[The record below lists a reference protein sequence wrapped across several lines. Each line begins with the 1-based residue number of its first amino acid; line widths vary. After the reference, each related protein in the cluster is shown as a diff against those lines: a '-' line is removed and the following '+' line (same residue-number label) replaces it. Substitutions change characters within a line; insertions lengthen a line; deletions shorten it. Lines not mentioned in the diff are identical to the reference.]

1 MNASGPG
8 ALPLTGVSVVEVS
21 SFVAAPLCGMTLGQ
35 LGAQVIRVDPIGG
48 ASDVQRWPLAADG
61 TSIYWTGLNKGK
73 HSATIDLRSIDGQE
87 LVQRM
92 IVEGDG
98 IVVTNAAG
106 LSWLSYDVLAARRSD
121 VIHVQLLGRGDGST
135 GVDYTVNAGVG
146 FPLVTGP
153 ANHAG
158 PINHVLPAW
167 DVCCGLY
174 AALAVVAALRR
185 RDQSGAGARISLALE
200 DVALAT
206 AGNLGLLTE
215 PQVNGTQRQ
224 RLGNAIYGQYGRD
237 FTSRDGAAFM
247 VVTLT
252 GRHFRDLVEVTGTG
266 PAVSALAEA
275 LGVDFGT
282 EGDRYR
288 YRDVLSG
295 LFATWFTEH
304 TAQEIAAALSDT
316 TVLWERYRT
325 FAQVAEDPRVTGNP
339 LFSRLH
345 QPGVGD
351 YFAPGMPTAFDGTHP
366 ASAPA
371 PALGQDTADVLAHYL
386 GLTTADIERLTSAKT
401 IACGAGQKRSE
412 GKGSA

>member
-1 MNASGPG
+1 MTSPG
-8 ALPLTGVSVVEVS
+8 LPLAGISVVEVS
-21 SFVAAPLCGMTLGQ
+21 SFVAAPLCGMTLSQ

-48 ASDVQRWPLAADG
+48 ASDVQRWPLAATG

-73 HSATIDLRSIDGQE
+73 RSATIDLRSSEGQE
-87 LVQRM
+87 LVQRL

-106 LSWLSYDVLAARRSD
+106 LSWLSHDLLAAKRSD

-135 GVDYTVNAGVG
+135 GVDYTVNAGIG

-174 AALAVVAALRR
+174 AALAVVAAVRR
-185 RDQSGAGARISLALE
+185 RDQSGVGARISLALE

-215 PQVNGTQRQ
+215 PQVSGTQRQ
-224 RLGNAIYGQYGRD
+224 RLGNAIYGQYGQD
-237 FTSRDGAAFM
+237 FTSRDGIAFM

-252 GRHFRDLVEVTGTG
+252 RRHFRDLVDVTGTG
-266 PAVSALAEA
+266 AAVAALAEA
-275 LGVDFGT
+275 LRVDFGD
-282 EGDRYR
+282 EGARYR
-288 YRDVLSG
+288 YRDMLSG
-295 LFATWFTEH
+295 LFATWFADH
-304 TAQEIAAALSDT
+304 TAEKITSALSDT
-316 TVLWERYRT
+316 TVLFERYRT
-325 FAQVAEDPRVTGNP
+325 FAQVAEDPKVTANP

-351 YFAPGMPTAFDGTHP
+351 YFAPGLPIAIDGSHP
-366 ASAPA
+366 ASAAA
-371 PALGQDTADVLAHYL
+371 PALGQDTADVLAQYL
-386 GLTTADIERLTSAKT
+386 GLTTADIARLTGAKT
-401 IACGAGQKRSE
+401 IAC
-412 GKGSA
+412 

>member
-1 MNASGPG
+1 M
-8 ALPLTGVSVVEVS
+8 LPLTGISVVEVS
-21 SFVAAPLCGMTLGQ
+21 SFVAAPLCGMTLSQ
-35 LGAQVIRVDPIGG
+35 LGAQVIRIDPIGG
-48 ASDVQRWPLAADG
+48 ASDVGRWPLAPTGA
-61 TSIYWTGLNKGK
+61 SIYWTGLNKGK
-73 HSATIDLRSIDGQE
+73 RSATIDLRSPVGQE
-87 LVQRM
+87 LVQRL

-106 LSWLSYDVLAARRSD
+106 LSWLSHDLLAAKRSD

-135 GVDYTVNAGVG
+135 GVDYTVNAATG

-153 ANHAG
+153 VGHAG
-158 PINHVLPAW
+158 PVNHVLPAW

-174 AALAVVAALRR
+174 AALAVVAAVRR
-185 RDQSGAGARISLALE
+185 RDQSGVGACISLALE

-224 RLGNAIYGQYGRD
+224 RLGNAIYGQYGQD
-237 FTSRDGAAFM
+237 FTSRDGVAFM

-252 GRHFRDLVEVTGTG
+252 GRHFRDLVDVTGTG

-275 LGVDFGT
+275 LGVDFGA

-295 LFATWFTEH
+295 LFATWFADH
-304 TAQEIAAALSDT
+304 TAEEITAALSDS
-316 TVLWERYRT
+316 TVLFERYRT
-325 FAQVAEDPRVTGNP
+325 FAQVAEDQRVTANP

-351 YFAPGMPTAFDGTHP
+351 YLAPAMPTVFDGIHP

-371 PALGQDTADVLAHYL
+371 PALGRDTADVLSQYL
-386 GLTTADIERLTSAKT
+386 GLTTADIARLTSART
-401 IACGAGQKRSE
+401 IAC
-412 GKGSA
+412 

>member
-1 MNASGPG
+1 VTGPLSG
-8 ALPLTGVSVVEVS
+8 LTVVEVS

-35 LGAQVIRVDPIGG
+35 LGAEVIRIDPIGG

-73 HSATIDLRSIDGQE
+73 RSATIDLRSSEGQE
-87 LVQRM
+87 LVQRL

-98 IVVTNAAG
+98 VVVTNAAG
-106 LSWLSYDVLAARRSD
+106 LSWLSHEVLTNKRPD

-135 GVDYTVNAGVG
+135 GVDYTVNAGIG

-153 ANHAG
+153 ADHAG

-174 AALAVVAALRR
+174 AALAVVTAVRS
-185 RDQSGAGARISLALE
+185 RDESGAGARISLALE

-215 PQVNGTQRQ
+215 PQVTGTQRQ
-224 RLGNAIYGQYGRD
+224 RLGNDIYGQYGQD
-237 FTSRDGAAFM
+237 FTSRDGARFM

-252 GRHFRDLVEVTGTG
+252 RRHFRDLVDVTGSGT
-266 PAVSALAEA
+266 AVAALADA
-275 LGVDFGT
+275 LGVDFVS

-288 YRDVLSG
+288 YRDVLSA
-295 LFATWFTEH
+295 LFATWFADH
-304 TAQEIAAALSDT
+304 TAEEIAAALAGS
-316 TVLWERYRT
+316 TVLFERYRT
-325 FAQVAEDPRVTGNP
+325 FAEVAAGPKVSANP

-345 QPGVGD
+345 QPGLGD
-351 YFAPGMPTAFDGTHP
+351 YFAPGLPVAFDGTHP
-366 ASAPA
+366 AGAAA
-371 PALGQDTADVLAHYL
+371 PALGQDTARVLERCL
-386 GLTTADIERLTSAKT
+386 GLTTADIERLTKAKT
-401 IACGAGQKRSE
+401 IAC
-412 GKGSA
+412 

>member
-1 MNASGPG
+1 MN
-8 ALPLTGVSVVEVS
+8 PLAGISVVEVS

-48 ASDVQRWPLAADG
+48 ASDTRRWPLSADG

-73 HSATIDLRSIDGQE
+73 RSATIDLRSPDGQE
-87 LVQRM
+87 LVRRL

-98 IVVTNAAG
+98 IVVTNAV
-106 LSWLSYDVLAARRSD
+106 LPWLSHDLLAAERPD

-135 GVDYTVNAGVG
+135 GVDYTVNAAIGY
-146 FPLVTGP
+146 PLVTGP

-174 AALAVVAALRR
+174 AALAVVGAVRH
-185 RDQSGAGARISLALE
+185 RDQSGKGTRISLALE

-206 AGNLGLLTE
+206 AGNLSLLTE
-215 PQVNGTQRQ
+215 PQVIGTQRE
-224 RLGNAIYGQYGRD
+224 RMGNSIYGQYGQD
-237 FTSRDGAAFM
+237 FTSRDDVAFM
-247 VVTLT
+247 VVLLT

-266 PAVSALAEA
+266 RAVSALAEA
-275 LGVDFGT
+275 LGVDFNA

-295 LFATWFTEH
+295 LFATWFGEH
-304 TAQEIAAALSDT
+304 TAEEVTAALSDT
-316 TVLWERYRT
+316 TVLFERYRT
-325 FAQVAEDPRVTGNP
+325 FAEVVEDPKVTANP

-345 QPGVGD
+345 QPGVGE
-351 YFAPGMPTAFDGTHP
+351 YLAPGMPTAFDGAHP
-366 ASAPA
+366 AAVPA
-371 PALGQDTADVLAHYL
+371 SALGQDTTDVLTQCL
-386 GLTTADIERLTSAKT
+386 GLTVEDITRLS
-401 IACGAGQKRSE
+401 GAGTI
-412 GKGSA
+412 GGHP

>member
-1 MNASGPG
+1 MNNPV
-8 ALPLTGVSVVEVS
+8 LPLSGLTVVEVS

-48 ASDVQRWPLAADG
+48 ASDVRRWPLAADG

-73 HSATIDLRSIDGQE
+73 RSAAIDLRSEEGQE
-87 LVQRM
+87 LISRL

-106 LSWLSYDVLAARRSD
+106 LSWLSHDRLADRRSD

-135 GVDYTVNAGVG
+135 GVDYTVNAGIG

-153 ANHAG
+153 ADHGG

-174 AALAVVAALRR
+174 AALAVVAAVRR
-185 RDQSGAGARISLALE
+185 RDQCGAGARISLALE

-215 PQVNGTQRQ
+215 PQVNGTQRE
-224 RLGNAIYGQYGRD
+224 RLGNAIYGQYGQN
-237 FTSRDGAAFM
+237 FTSRDGAEFM
-247 VVTLT
+247 IVALT
-252 GRHFRDLVEVTGTG
+252 SRHFRDLVAVTGTG
-266 PAVSALAEA
+266 AAISALAEA
-275 LGVDFGT
+275 LGADFDS

-288 YRDVLSG
+288 NRQVLSG
-295 LFATWFTEH
+295 LFATWFAEH
-304 TAQEIAAALSDT
+304 TADEITAALAAT
-316 TVLWERYRT
+316 TVLFERYCT
-325 FAQVAEDPRVTGNP
+325 FAQAAAGPKVSGNP

-345 QPGVGD
+345 QPGLGD
-351 YFAPGMPTAFDGTHP
+351 YLAPGLPAAFDGTHP
-366 ASAPA
+366 ASTPA
-371 PALGQDTADVLAHYL
+371 PALGQDTADVLTQRL
-386 GLTTADIERLTSAKT
+386 GLSTGDIERLTHAKT
-401 IACGAGQKRSE
+401 IAS
-412 GKGSA
+412 

>member
-1 MNASGPG
+1 MSGPG
-8 ALPLTGVSVVEVS
+8 SPLSGLTVVEVS

-48 ASDVQRWPLAADG
+48 ASDVQRWPLAANG

-73 HSATIDLRSIDGQE
+73 RSATIDLRSPDGQA
-87 LVQRM
+87 LVQRL
-92 IVEGDG
+92 IIEGDG

-106 LSWLSYDVLAARRSD
+106 LSWLSHDLLAAKRPD

-135 GVDYTVNAGVG
+135 GVDYTVNAGIG

-153 ANHAG
+153 REHAG

-174 AALAVVAALRR
+174 AALAVVTAVRR
-185 RDQSGAGARISLALE
+185 RDQSGTGARISLALE

-215 PQVNGTQRQ
+215 PQVTGTQRE
-224 RLGNAIYGQYGRD
+224 RLGNAVYGQYGQD
-237 FTSRDGAAFM
+237 FTSRDGATFM
-247 VVTLT
+247 VVALT
-252 GRHFRDLVEVTGTG
+252 GRHFRELVEVTGTG
-266 PAVSALAEA
+266 AAVSALAAA
-275 LGVDFGT
+275 LGVDFGA

-295 LFATWFTEH
+295 LFATWFSGHSAE
-304 TAQEIAAALSDT
+304 EITAALSET
-316 TVLWERYRT
+316 TVLFERYRT
-325 FAQVAEDPRVTGNP
+325 FAQVAADPKVTANP

-345 QPGVGD
+345 QPGLGE
-351 YFAPGMPTAFDGTHP
+351 YFAPGMPATFDGAHP
-366 ASAPA
+366 VSAAA
-371 PALGQDTADVLAHYL
+371 PALGQDTADVLEHCL
-386 GLTTADIERLTSAKT
+386 GMTPADIERLMNAKT
-401 IACGAGQKRSE
+401 IS
-412 GKGSA
+412 

>member
-1 MNASGPG
+1 VNE
-8 ALPLTGVSVVEVS
+8 LPLSGLTVVEVS

-35 LGAQVIRVDPIGG
+35 LGAQVIRIDPIGG

-73 HSATIDLRSIDGQE
+73 RSATIDLRSTDGQE
-87 LVQRM
+87 LVQRL

-106 LSWLSYDVLAARRSD
+106 LSWLSHDRLATKRSD
-121 VIHVQLLGRGDGST
+121 VIHVQLLGRSDGST
-135 GVDYTVNAGVG
+135 GVDYTVNAGIG

-153 ANHAG
+153 ANHGG

-174 AALAVVAALRR
+174 AALAVVTTVRR
-185 RDQSGAGARISLALE
+185 RDRSGVGARISMALE

-224 RLGNAIYGQYGRD
+224 RLGNAIYGQYGQD
-237 FTSRDGAAFM
+237 FTSRDGVAFM

-252 GRHFRDLVEVTGTG
+252 KRHFRDLVEVTDTSA
-266 PAVSALAEA
+266 AVSALAEA
-275 LGVDFGT
+275 LGVDFAS

-295 LFATWFTEH
+295 LFAIWFADH
-304 TAQEIAAALSDT
+304 TAEQITTVLSDT
-316 TVLWERYRT
+316 TVLFERYRT
-325 FAQVAEDPRVTGNP
+325 FAEVAEDRKVTANP

-351 YFAPGMPTAFDGTHP
+351 YFAPGMPASFDGTHP

-371 PALGQDTADVLAHYL
+371 PALGQDTADLLAQYL
-386 GLTTADIERLTSAKT
+386 GLTTADIERLTTAKT
-401 IACGAGQKRSE
+401 IAC
-412 GKGSA
+412 

>member
-1 MNASGPG
+1 MTSPTD
-8 ALPLTGVSVVEVS
+8 ALPLTGLTVVEVS

-48 ASDVQRWPLAADG
+48 ASDVQRWPLAVDG

-73 HSATIDLRSIDGQE
+73 RSATIDLRSSEGQQ
-87 LVQRM
+87 LIQQL

-106 LSWLSYDVLAARRSD
+106 LSWLSHDRLAAKRSD

-135 GVDYTVNAGVG
+135 GVDYTVNAAIG

-174 AALAVVAALRR
+174 AALSVVTAVRR

-215 PQVNGTQRQ
+215 PQVTGMQRQ
-224 RLGNAIYGQYGRD
+224 RLGNAIYGQYGQD
-237 FTSRDGAAFM
+237 FTSRDGVMFM

-252 GRHFRDLVEVTGTG
+252 RRHFRDLVEATGTG
-266 PAVSALAEA
+266 AAVSALAEA
-275 LGVDFGT
+275 LGVDFDA

-295 LFATWFTEH
+295 LFATWFADH
-304 TAQEIAAALSDT
+304 TAQKISAALSDT
-316 TVLWERYRT
+316 TVLFEQYRT
-325 FAQVAEDPRVTGNP
+325 FAQVAADPRVTANP
-339 LFSRLH
+339 LFSPLH

-351 YFAPGMPTAFDGTHP
+351 YLAPGLPAAFDGTYL

-371 PALGQDTADVLAHYL
+371 PALGQDTADVLAQYL
-386 GLTTADIERLTSAKT
+386 GLTTTDIERLTSAKT
-401 IACGAGQKRSE
+401 IAG
-412 GKGSA
+412 

>member
-1 MNASGPG
+1 MNE
-8 ALPLTGVSVVEVS
+8 LPLSGLTVVEVS

-35 LGAQVIRVDPIGG
+35 LGAQVIRIDPIGG

-73 HSATIDLRSIDGQE
+73 RSATIDLRSIEGQE
-87 LVQRM
+87 LVQRL
-92 IVEGDG
+92 IVEGDAV
-98 IVVTNAAG
+98 VVTNAPG
-106 LSWLSYDVLAARRSD
+106 LSWLSHDRLAAKRSD
-121 VIHVQLLGRGDGST
+121 VIHVQLFGRGDGST
-135 GVDYTVNAGVG
+135 GVDYTVNAGIG

-153 ANHAG
+153 ADHAG

-174 AALAVVAALRR
+174 AALAVVTAVRR
-185 RDQSGAGARISLALE
+185 RDQSGVGARISLALE

-215 PQVNGTQRQ
+215 PQVIGTQRQ
-224 RLGNAIYGQYGRD
+224 RLGNAVYGQYGHD
-237 FTSRDGAAFM
+237 FPSRDGVAFM

-252 GRHFRDLVEVTGTG
+252 GRHFRDLVEVTATG
-266 PAVSALAEA
+266 AAVSALAEA
-275 LGVDFGT
+275 LGVDFAR

-288 YRDVLSG
+288 YRNVLSG
-295 LFATWFTEH
+295 LFATWFADH
-304 TAQEIAAALSDT
+304 TAQQITAALSDT
-316 TVLWERYRT
+316 TVLFERYRT
-325 FAQVAEDPRVTGNP
+325 FAEAAEDPKVTANP

-351 YFAPGMPTAFDGTHP
+351 YFAPGMPAAFDGAHP

-371 PALGQDTADVLAHYL
+371 PALGQDTADLLTQYL
-386 GLTTADIERLTSAKT
+386 GLTTADIERLKSAKT
-401 IACGAGQKRSE
+401 IAC
-412 GKGSA
+412 

>member
-1 MNASGPG
+1 VNE
-8 ALPLTGVSVVEVS
+8 LPLSGLTVVEVS

-35 LGAQVIRVDPIGG
+35 LGAQVIRIDPIGG

-73 HSATIDLRSIDGQE
+73 HSATIDLRSTDGQE
-87 LVQRM
+87 LVQRL

-106 LSWLSYDVLAARRSD
+106 LSWLSHDRLAAKRSD

-135 GVDYTVNAGVG
+135 GVDYTVNAGLG

-153 ANHAG
+153 ANHGG

-174 AALAVVAALRR
+174 AALAVVTAVRR
-185 RDQSGAGARISLALE
+185 RDQSGVGARISLALE

-224 RLGNAIYGQYGRD
+224 RLGNAIYGQYGQD
-237 FTSRDGAAFM
+237 FTSRDGVAFM

-252 GRHFRDLVEVTGTG
+252 KRHFRDLVEVTDTSA
-266 PAVSALAEA
+266 AVSALAEA
-275 LGVDFGT
+275 LGVDFAS

-295 LFATWFTEH
+295 LFAIWFADH
-304 TAQEIAAALSDT
+304 TAEQITTVLSDT
-316 TVLWERYRT
+316 TVLFERYRT
-325 FAQVAEDPRVTGNP
+325 FAEVAEDRKVTANP

-351 YFAPGMPTAFDGTHP
+351 YFAPGMPASFDGTHP

-371 PALGQDTADVLAHYL
+371 PALGQDTADLLAQYL
-386 GLTTADIERLTSAKT
+386 GLTTADIERLTTAKT
-401 IACGAGQKRSE
+401 IAC
-412 GKGSA
+412 

>member
-1 MNASGPG
+1 MTE
-8 ALPLTGVSVVEVS
+8 LPLSGLTVVEVS

-35 LGAQVIRVDPIGG
+35 LGAQVIRIDPIGG
-48 ASDVQRWPLAADG
+48 ASDVARWPLSADG

-73 HSATIDLRSIDGQE
+73 RSATIDLRSPEGQD
-87 LVQRM
+87 LVQRL

-106 LSWLSYDVLAARRSD
+106 LPWLSHDLLAAKRSD
-121 VIHVQLLGRGDGST
+121 VIHVQLLGRGDGTT
-135 GVDYTVNAGVG
+135 GVDYTVNAGIG

-153 ANHAG
+153 ADHAG

-174 AALAVVAALRR
+174 AALSVVTAVRR
-185 RDQSGAGARISLALE
+185 RDQSGVGARISLALE

-215 PQVNGTQRQ
+215 PQVTGTQRQ
-224 RLGNAIYGQYGRD
+224 RLGNAIYGQYGQD
-237 FTSRDGAAFM
+237 FTSDDGVAFM

-252 GRHFRDLVEVTGTG
+252 GRHFRDLVEMTGTG
-266 PAVSALAEA
+266 AAVSALAAA
-275 LGVDFGT
+275 LDADFAR
-282 EGDRYR
+282 EGDRFR

-295 LFATWFTEH
+295 LFATWFADR
-304 TAQEIAAALSDT
+304 TAAEIIEALSKT
-316 TVLWERYRT
+316 TVLFERYRT
-325 FAQVAEDPRVTGNP
+325 FAEVAAGPKVTANP
-339 LFSRLH
+339 LFSKLH

-351 YFAPGMPTAFDGTHP
+351 YFAAGMPATFDGAHP
-366 ASAPA
+366 LSAPA
-371 PALGQDTADVLAHYL
+371 PALGQDTADLLAQYL

-401 IACGAGQKRSE
+401 IAC
-412 GKGSA
+412 